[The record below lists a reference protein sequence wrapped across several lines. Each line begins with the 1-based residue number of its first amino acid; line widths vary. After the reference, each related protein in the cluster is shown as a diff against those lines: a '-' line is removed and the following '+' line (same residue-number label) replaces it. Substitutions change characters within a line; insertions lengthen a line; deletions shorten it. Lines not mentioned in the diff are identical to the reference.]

1 MAPQRPDIVNCA
13 IIIFYVINEKWIEL
27 NIKFQS
33 NEWMQP
39 MSQYKHYLM
48 MITAMINIIESI
60 DMHVSSLMTSRLLI
74 CTKFTQK
81 IIANIKIK

>member
-1 MAPQRPDIVNCA
+1 
-13 IIIFYVINEKWIEL
+13 
-27 NIKFQS
+27 
-33 NEWMQP
+33 MQL